1 MMINEFRRINME
13 RKMFNLSLRVYDEFM
28 PTNIREQA
36 NRRLEFLKEKYYLL
50 YKTNYIMKANIK
62 ERSRNGI

>member
-62 ERSRNGI
+62 ERGRNGI

>member
-1 MMINEFRRINME
+1 ME